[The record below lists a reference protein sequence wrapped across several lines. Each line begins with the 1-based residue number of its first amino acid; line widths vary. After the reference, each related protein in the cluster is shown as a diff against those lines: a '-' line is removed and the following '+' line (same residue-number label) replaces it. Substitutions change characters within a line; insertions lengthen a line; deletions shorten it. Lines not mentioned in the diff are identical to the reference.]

1 MMRKKC
7 CYKNGEIEVIRIFLE
22 NGMPIEHY
30 EVMNYYRKYP
40 NNRITEYL
48 KNIPL
53 VKRKLVLLD
62 PCLFG
67 KIPEPNLIKVGFFGG
82 KFAKEKNTRIMAN
95 YEDRIEAQK
104 RYINQ
109 IGRDIWQKEK
119 DDDEMLSQALIDI
132 ACKKQ
137 I

>member
-1 MMRKKC
+1 
-7 CYKNGEIEVIRIFLE
+7 
-22 NGMPIEHY
+22 
-30 EVMNYYRKYP
+30 
-40 NNRITEYL
+40 
-48 KNIPL
+48 
-53 VKRKLVLLD
+53 
-62 PCLFG
+62 
-67 KIPEPNLIKVGFFGG
+67 
-82 KFAKEKNTRIMAN
+82 MAN

-104 RYINQ
+104 RYLNQ